1 MHHTNIAAA
10 LLLLAGTAKAVD
22 IDITNPDQEAFRGVA
37 GDLAAGFSYKTL
49 NATEPLGITGFNVG
63 VVGSYTSV
71 ENDEAFQTLVGEE
84 VDQLAT
90 IGVGATKGLPF
101 GFDVAAF
108 YSVDPSNSVQL
119 YGGELRYAFVSGGV
133 AIPAV
138 GVRLA
143 ATKLDG
149 IDRFS
154 METLSADVS
163 ASKGFAFVTPYV
175 GVGQVFAFADPS
187 SNTGLED
194 EDINDTRVFA
204 GARLSFL
211 PFQLTGEVDN
221 VGGAT
226 SFNLRLAFGL

>member
-1 MHHTNIAAA
+1 MRQTSLALV
-10 LLLLAGTAKAVD
+10 LLLLAGTARAVD
-22 IDITNPDQEAFRGVA
+22 IDIINPDQEAFRGVA
-37 GDLAAGFSYKTL
+37 EDLAAGLSYKTL
-49 NATEPLGITGFNVG
+49 NPTEPLGITGFNIG
-63 VVGSYTSV
+63 VVGSYTPV

-90 IGVGATKGLPF
+90 VGVGATKGLPF
-101 GFDVAAF
+101 GFDVGAF
-108 YSVDPSNSVQL
+108 YSVDPSNSVRV
-119 YGGELRYAFVSGGV
+119 YGGELRYALVSGGV

-138 GVRLA
+138 GVRVA

-154 METLSADVS
+154 METMSADVS

-187 SNTGLED
+187 PDTGLED
-194 EDINDTRVFA
+194 EDFNDTRVFG

-226 SFNLRLAFGL
+226 SFNVRVAFGL